1 VLSKADLSDNGI
13 TAFCHLLRLRRCFYL
28 HTLTMLIIGNAP
40 TLLSLAQLQ
49 KMAPTWMNTS
59 MAIFGDQ
66 QANKVTILFF
76 VVALYETEY
85 SAS

>member
-1 VLSKADLSDNGI
+1 MLTK
-13 TAFCHLLRLRRCFYL
+13 LL
-28 HTLTMLIIGNAP
+28 IGNAP

-66 QANKVTILFF
+66 QANKVTMLFF
-76 VVALYETEY
+76 AVASWTTEH
-85 SAS
+85 STL

>member
-1 VLSKADLSDNGI
+1 
-13 TAFCHLLRLRRCFYL
+13 
-28 HTLTMLIIGNAP
+28 MLIIGNAP